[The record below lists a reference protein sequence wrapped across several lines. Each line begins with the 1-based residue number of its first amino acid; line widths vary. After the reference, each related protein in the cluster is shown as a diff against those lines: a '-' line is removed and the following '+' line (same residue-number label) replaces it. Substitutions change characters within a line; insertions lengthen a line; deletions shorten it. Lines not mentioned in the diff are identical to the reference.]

1 MPVLLSSFSEP
12 TSSLEWLLAI
22 MQAGNEQGQ
31 KTQIDGM
38 GQMLN
43 LTRVTGGEEREDESQ
58 GACQECWHYAV
69 CHMPGDCPRDAG
81 ALGSPAVRLSF
92 QTVLIKRAPN
102 TSV

>member
-1 MPVLLSSFSEP
+1 MPVLLSSFSGP
-12 TSSLEWLLAI
+12 TSSVEWLLAI
-22 MQAGNEQGQ
+22 TQAGNEQGQ

-43 LTRVTGGEEREDESQ
+43 LTRVTGGEGEDENQ
-58 GACQECWHYAV
+58 GACQEHWHYVV
-69 CHMPGDCPRDAG
+69 CHMPGDCLRDTG

>member
-12 TSSLEWLLAI
+12 TSSVEWLLAI

-43 LTRVTGGEEREDESQ
+43 LTRVTGGEERR
-58 GACQECWHYAV
+58 G
-69 CHMPGDCPRDAG
+69 
-81 ALGSPAVRLSF
+81 
-92 QTVLIKRAPN
+92 
-102 TSV
+102 